1 MDYFDFKKKVINLE
15 EGVIGDKLMKSTGGR
30 GDYPDLGIVNYNP
43 MKFHT
48 VGKPVVAQGINF
60 DGENEDY
67 IYYSDG
73 KYVLAVAGH
82 KEIGDARGSS
92 DQGEIS
98 MVDSTSTMK
107 PADLKKYATK
117 DAKDNMEKV
126 LKITDKVR
134 DFSKAPEGQDAA
146 PRQIRREPFKG

>member
-1 MDYFDFKKKVINLE
+1 MDYFEFKKKVINLE
-15 EGVIGDKLMKSTGGR
+15 EGVIGDKLMKSTSGY

-48 VGKPVVAQGINF
+48 VGKPVVAQGINY
-60 DGENEDY
+60 DGDHEDY
-67 IYYSDG
+67 IFYSDG
-73 KYVLAVAGH
+73 KYVLVVAGH
-82 KEIGDARGSS
+82 KEIGDARGSG
-92 DQGEIS
+92 DQGAIT
-98 MVDSTSTMK
+98 MVDSTGTMK

-117 DAKDNMEKV
+117 DAKENMEKV

-134 DFSKAPEGQDAA
+134 DFSKAPEGQDEA

>member
-15 EGVIGDKLMKSTGGR
+15 EGVIGDELMKSTGGR
-30 GDYPDLGIVNYNP
+30 GDAPDLGIVSNNP

-48 VGKPVVAQGINF
+48 VGKPVVAQGLNF

-82 KEIGDARGSS
+82 REIEDGRGSS
-92 DQGEIS
+92 DQGQIA

-117 DAKDNMEKV
+117 DAKDNREKV

-134 DFSKAPEGQDAA
+134 DFSKAPEGQDEA
-146 PRQIRREPFKG
+146 PKQIRREPFKG